1 MNAILNN
8 QKQQVTAAQTP
19 SKSMQQPKPTTPYQ
33 HDDVMI
39 STQEQVLSLPQQLKS
54 KLPLAPQQ
62 QRQIQ
67 AHRET
72 VQNILSGQ
80 DPRLLV
86 VVGPCSIHDPVAAL
100 EYAQKLQLLQQQLSE
115 QMFLVMR
122 TYIEKPRTTVGWK
135 GFLYDPDLDGS
146 SNMQRGLEQSRQL
159 YLSLIEMGLPISSEI
174 LNPIA
179 TAYFDDLLSW
189 GAIGARTSE
198 SQIHREIASHMP
210 YSIGFKNGTD
220 GSIQIAFDAI
230 QSASRSHQF
239 LGMSQSGLP
248 CILNSQGNPHP
259 HLILRGSNTGPNFDA
274 AAIQNIQTQHGAVL
288 PALVIDCSHGNSAKD
303 PQRQVQVLEQIIAER
318 QHTQVRGVMLESYLV
333 DGQQKISDEM
343 TYGQSITDGCLGW
356 NKTEELL
363 LDMAAQ
369 LKATTLKQ
377 VS

>member
-8 QKQQVTAAQTP
+8 QKQHTAVTQSQPQSIKQLNSNTP
-19 SKSMQQPKPTTPYQ
+19 DQSDQA
-33 HDDVMI
+33 VA
-39 STQEQVLSLPQQLKS
+39 STAEQILSLPQQLKS
-54 KLPLAPQQ
+54 KFALAPQQ
-62 QRQIQ
+62 QLQIQ

-100 EYAQKLQLLQQQLSE
+100 EYAHKLVQLQQQLSE

-174 LNPIA
+174 LSPMA

-220 GSIQIAFDAI
+220 GSIQIALDAI

-239 LGMSQSGLP
+239 LGMSQNGVP

-259 HLILRGSNTGPNFDA
+259 HLILRGSNTGPNYA
-274 AAIQNIQTQHGAVL
+274 ATAIQQIYAQHSATL

-318 QHTQVRGVMLESYLV
+318 QQTQVRGVMLESYLV

-356 NKTEELL
+356 NKTEALL
-363 LDMAAQ
+363 LKMAAQ
-369 LKATTLKQ
+369 LKSAQLKQ